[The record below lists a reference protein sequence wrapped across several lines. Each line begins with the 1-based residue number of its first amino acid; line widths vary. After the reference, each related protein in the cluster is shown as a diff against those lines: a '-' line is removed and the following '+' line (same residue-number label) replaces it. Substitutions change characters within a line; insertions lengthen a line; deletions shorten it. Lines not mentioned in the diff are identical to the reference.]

1 MEANRQVTERQTKD
15 NLENGEEYVGL
26 TKIPYQNLMLDTWI
40 LRIWRKICKAHV
52 VFTTRGGIAWSMD

>member
-1 MEANRQVTERQTKD
+1 
-15 NLENGEEYVGL
+15 
-26 TKIPYQNLMLDTWI
+26 LMLDTWI